1 VAEFEEPPSPTR
13 RDAGETTRDEGSVPP
28 PRAPYINLPG
38 GLGERFRVLRE
49 LPVQGAESDLLH
61 VAAGDGRE
69 YVVKVFRRGYRADP
83 DVWRTLPALD
93 SPHVLRILET
103 GHADGRDYE
112 ISGFLPGG
120 NLRNLLGDLP
130 LPPELVTQVAGQLAD
145 GLATLHTAGIVHRD
159 LKPEN
164 VLIAETAPLRLVIAD
179 FGLSRMLDQ
188 SVVFASSSRTLA
200 YAAPESLS
208 GQVSPARDWWSLG
221 MIVRELATAR
231 RPFEGL
237 SETVVVD
244 HLATRGVDNSDVPD
258 VRLRLLCQGLLT
270 RDPRRRWGAEQVR
283 EWLAG
288 GAPQVAEETD
298 NLSGLPFRGQR
309 YADRTALAGALVEH
323 WAEAAR
329 YFFGRGEG
337 SEAWRLL
344 RTWLLEFPDD
354 DRIELVDG
362 RLTGAQPPDVKL
374 MHLIRWLDPALP
386 PYLFGRRITPA
397 DLPGLV
403 ALAGDPGHPEHDV
416 AVRIGHALWT
426 HRLLPELGEA
436 DLDRRWRQRADE
448 WARLAAGLR
457 PHLPPHAAR
466 RLSDAGGTG
475 DDPPVVLL
483 TLLALAARPG
493 ETAER
498 LAAAAAQ
505 SAARMPSLI
514 GPVEPKPGRPS
525 GAPGPGSVGGPGS
538 AAGPGA
544 VAWFGWLVEGAGGDP
559 LRLLAVVRTAP
570 DAVAEAEAGV
580 RERAAE
586 QRRIAE
592 QAEQWAERE
601 RVRLERSGA
610 ATVRAVLWSLPILVI
625 WLAGSWLVDGL
636 FGDHGSTA
644 SVGTSQGAKG
654 IGPAVLIAAS
664 VVAWAVQCGAEVALA
679 RQQGGDY
686 LPYGPWSWLSKVL
699 GIGGRGLAKA
709 SSMVSGTAQRQTQ
722 RGCGFMLVAG
732 LVPLLL
738 LLLVFSVLTALAEF
752 FWLLLLISV
761 PLAHAAGAGLRY
773 HRWRQGRSAG

>member
-13 RDAGETTRDEGSVPP
+13 RDAGETTRDRGQVPP
-28 PRAPYINLPG
+28 PRTPFINLPG
-38 GLGERFRVLRE
+38 DLGSRFRVLRE

-61 VAAGDGRE
+61 VAAPDGQE

-93 SPHVLRILET
+93 SPYVLRILET
-103 GHADGRDYE
+103 GHADDRDYE
-112 ISGFLPGG
+112 ITGYLKAG
-120 NLRNLLGDLP
+120 NLRNLLGDRP
-130 LPPELVTQVAGQLAD
+130 LPPDLVAQVARQLAE
-145 GLATLHTAGIVHRD
+145 GLATLHAKGIVHRD

-179 FGLSRMLDQ
+179 FGLSRLLDQ

-244 HLATRGVDNSDVPD
+244 HLATRTIDNSDIPD

-270 RDPRRRWGAEQVR
+270 RDPRRRWGTEQVR
-283 EWLAG
+283 EWVAG
-288 GAPQVAEETD
+288 GTPQVADEPAD
-298 NLSGLPFRGQR
+298 DGSGLPFRGQR
-309 YADRTALAGALVEH
+309 YADRAALAGALVDH
-323 WAEAAR
+323 WAEASR

-344 RTWLLEFPDD
+344 REWLMAFPDD
-354 DRIELVDG
+354 DRIELIDG
-362 RLTGAQPPDVKL
+362 RLTGPLPPDVKL
-374 MHLIRWLDPALP
+374 MHLVRWLDPALP
-386 PYLFGRRITPA
+386 PYLFGHRIAPE

-403 ALAGDPGHPEHDV
+403 APVSDPGHPEHDT
-416 AVRIGHALWT
+416 AARIGHALWT
-426 HRLLPELGEA
+426 HRLLPEIGEP

-448 WARLAAGLR
+448 WSRLVSGLR
-457 PHLPPHAAR
+457 PHLPPRAGR
-466 RLSDAGGTG
+466 RLPDAGGTA

-483 TLLALAARPG
+483 TLLALAARPA
-493 ETAER
+493 ETTER
-498 LAAAAAQ
+498 LAQAAAQ
-505 SAARMPSLI
+505 LTGLAR
-514 GPVEPKPGRPS
+514 
-525 GAPGPGSVGGPGS
+525 PGPSSSV
-538 AAGPGA
+538 
-544 VAWFGWLVEGAGGDP
+544 WFGWLVEGAGGDP

-570 DAVAEAEAGV
+570 EAVAEAEAGA

-586 QRRIAE
+586 QRRAE
-592 QAEQWAERE
+592 ETAAQWDARE
-601 RVRLERSGA
+601 RTRLAKRSN
-610 ATVRAVLWSLPILVI
+610 ATTRAVLWSLPILVI

-636 FGDHGSTA
+636 FGSGGGTA

-654 IGPAVLIAAS
+654 IALPILIGIS
-664 VVAWAVQCGAEVALA
+664 VVAWAVQCGAEVTLA

-699 GIGGRGLAKA
+699 GVGGRGLAKA
-709 SSMVSGTAQRQTQ
+709 SSMVSGTAQRQNP
-722 RGCGFMLVAG
+722 RGCGFLLLVG
-732 LVPLLL
+732 VLPLLL

-752 FWLLLLISV
+752 FWLLVRIAV
-761 PLAHAAGAGLRY
+761 PVAHVLTAGLRY
-773 HRWRQGRSAG
+773 HRWAQARREEAR